1 MFIFIF
7 LKKYNINNFIMG
19 TIKIGGR
26 EVSLTKKGLPNLRQL
41 SKEERVIVSE
51 ILQKKDQNRLEEKR
65 NDIIKALSGLK

>member
-7 LKKYNINNFIMG
+7 LKKNNINNFIMG

>member
-7 LKKYNINNFIMG
+7 LKKNNINNFIMS

>member
-1 MFIFIF
+1 
-7 LKKYNINNFIMG
+7 MG

>member
-1 MFIFIF
+1 MS
-7 LKKYNINNFIMG
+7 

>member
-7 LKKYNINNFIMG
+7 LKKNNINNFIMG

-41 SKEERVIVSE
+41 SKEERAIVTE
-51 ILQKKDQNRLEEKR
+51 ILQKKDQQRLEQKR
-65 NDIIKALSGLK
+65 SDIIKALGGL